1 MPQQEAALSAQ
12 PQTIAGIVVYH
23 PDEANLLRLVGV
35 LAPDV
40 REIVIYANSAVS
52 SQEEDRLRAAAQGTD
67 LSVMRPGGNL
77 GLGAAYNALLD
88 HTTER
93 GGAFLFLLDQDSLPP
108 PGAIPQ
114 LAARHAH
121 LEEAGEKPAIVGPRP
136 TDWDGKPLRSPPE
149 QSGHADDTQATRV
162 QFVISSGSLVNCE
175 AARAVGPF
183 RADFF
188 IDAIDVEWCM
198 RANHRGYSIWIADD
212 VPMAHELGRGLIRLP
227 FGLSPTDQPPRRL
240 YTFLRN
246 QLAMLRMSHVP
257 LAHKARTVLLLPL
270 RIVVYLGRNRF
281 SREVW
286 TALLRGLIDGARAQL
301 GPPEAAL
308 GRSALR
314 QDNSAKAF
322 KRLE

>member
-1 MPQQEAALSAQ
+1 MSAQ
-12 PQTIAGIVVYH
+12 TQTIAGIVIYH
-23 PDEANLLRLVGV
+23 PDQANLLRLVGV

-40 REIVIYANSAVS
+40 REIVIYANSAF
-52 SQEEDRLRAAAQGTD
+52 SQQDEETLRAAAHGTD
-67 LSVMRPGGNL
+67 LSVMRPGSNL
-77 GLGAAYNALLD
+77 GLGVAYNVLLD
-88 HTTER
+88 HATKR
-93 GGAFLFLLDQDSLPP
+93 GAPFLLLLDQDSLPP
-108 PGAIPQ
+108 PGAIPR
-114 LAARHAH
+114 LAALHAR
-121 LEEAGEKPAIVGPRP
+121 LATAGKKPAIVGPRP
-136 TDWDGKPLRSPPE
+136 TDWSGKPLRSPPE
-149 QSGHADDTQATRV
+149 QEGGRDETKATRV
-162 QFVISSGSLVNCE
+162 QFVISSGSLMNCE
-175 AARAVGPF
+175 VARAVGPF

-212 VPMAHELGRGLIRLP
+212 VPMAHELGRGRIRLP
-227 FGLSPTDQPPRRL
+227 FGLTPTDQPPRRL

-257 LAHKARTVLLLPL
+257 PAHKARTLLLLPL

-281 SREVW
+281 SSEVR
-286 TALLRGLIDGARAQL
+286 TALWRGLIDGACAKL

-308 GRSALR
+308 ARSALR